1 MKNFNKFWTKYG
13 ILMILVFLVAI
24 LGILSPNYFLTKSN
38 LIQVFLQSSITIVVA
53 CGEFFTILIAG
64 IDLSVGSVM
73 ALVGIIAGKL
83 LLIGINP
90 LVVIFLSLIF
100 GIILGLINGFLV
112 NKTGLHPFIITL
124 GTQSIFRGITLIISD
139 ARSVFGFPLSFNQ
152 GLAGY
157 LGPIPIPVIIAL
169 SLSGILAFFTN
180 YCKAGRNIYA
190 LGGNKTSA
198 WYSGINVKLYTLIVF
213 MISGFCSGLGGI
225 LTAARLGAAEPLTG
239 VGFESTAIAAT
250 IIGGTSFFGGKG
262 KISGVIVGGLI
273 IGVIGNG
280 MNILSIST
288 FYQQIVMGSLIIVSV
303 FFDRLVGLL
312 KSNK

>member
-13 ILMILVFLVAI
+13 ILMILVLLVAI

-64 IDLSVGSVM
+64 IDLSVGSIM

-83 LLIGINP
+83 LLTGINP
-90 LVVIFLSLIF
+90 IVVIFISLIL
-100 GIILGLINGFLV
+100 GVLLGLINGFLV

-139 ARSVFGFPLSFNQ
+139 ARSVFGFPMAFNQ

-198 WYSGINVKLYTLIVF
+198 WYSGINVGLYTLLVF

-225 LTAARLGAAEPLTG
+225 LAAARLGAAEPLTG

>member
-13 ILMILVFLVAI
+13 ILMILVLLVII

-64 IDLSVGSVM
+64 IDLSVGSIM

-83 LLIGINP
+83 LITGINP
-90 LVVIFLSLIF
+90 IVVILISLIL
-100 GIILGLINGFLV
+100 GIMLGLINGFLV

-139 ARSVFGFPLSFNQ
+139 ARSVFGFPIAFNQ

-198 WYSGINVKLYTLIVF
+198 WYSGINVSLYTLIVF
-213 MISGFCSGLGGI
+213 MIS
-225 LTAARLGAAEPLTG
+225 ARAWE
-239 VGFESTAIAAT
+239 E
-250 IIGGTSFFGGKG
+250 
-262 KISGVIVGGLI
+262 
-273 IGVIGNG
+273 
-280 MNILSIST
+280 
-288 FYQQIVMGSLIIVSV
+288 Y
-303 FFDRLVGLL
+303 
-312 KSNK
+312 

>member
-1 MKNFNKFWTKYG
+1 MKKFNKFWSKYG
-13 ILMILVFLVAI
+13 TLMILAFLIVA
-24 LGILSPNYFLTKSN
+24 LGILSPNYFLTKN
-38 LIQVFLQSSITIVVA
+38 NFIQVFLQSSITIIVA

-64 IDLSVGSVM
+64 IDLSIGSIMAIVGVVS
-73 ALVGIIAGKL
+73 AKFL
-83 LLIGINP
+83 LMGLNP
-90 LVVIFLSLIF
+90 LLVIFLGLML
-100 GIILGLINGFLV
+100 GVILGFVNGFLV

-124 GTQSIFRGITLIISD
+124 GTQSIFRGLTLIISD
-139 ARSVFGFPLSFNQ
+139 ARSIFGFPVSFNKW
-152 GLAGY
+152 LAGW

-169 SLSGILAFFTN
+169 LLSAILAFFTN

-198 WYSGINVKLYTLIVF
+198 WYAGINVQLYTLIVF
-213 MISGFCSGLGGI
+213 MISGFCSGLGGL
-225 LTAARLGAAEPLTG
+225 LTTARLGAAEPLTG

-262 KISGVIVGGLI
+262 KISGVIIGGLI

>member
-13 ILMILVFLVAI
+13 TLMILVLLVAI

-64 IDLSVGSVM
+64 IDLSVGSIM

-83 LLIGINP
+83 LLTGINP
-90 LVVIFLSLIF
+90 IVVIFISLIL
-100 GIILGLINGFLV
+100 GVLLGLINGFLV

-139 ARSVFGFPLSFNQ
+139 ARSVFGFPMAFNQ

-198 WYSGINVKLYTLIVF
+198 WYSGINVGLYTLLVF

-225 LTAARLGAAEPLTG
+225 LAAARLGAAEPLTG

>member
-13 ILMILVFLVAI
+13 ILMILVLLVII

-38 LIQVFLQSSITIVVA
+38 LIQIFLQSSITIVVA

-64 IDLSVGSVM
+64 IDLSVGSIM

-83 LLIGINP
+83 LITGINP
-90 LVVIFLSLIF
+90 IVVILISLIL
-100 GIILGLINGFLV
+100 GIMLGLINGFLV

-139 ARSVFGFPLSFNQ
+139 ARSVFGFPIAFNQ

-198 WYSGINVKLYTLIVF
+198 WYSGINVSLYTLIVF

-225 LTAARLGAAEPLTG
+225 LTTARLGAAEPLTG

-280 MNILSIST
+280 MNILSISA

>member
-13 ILMILVFLVAI
+13 ILMILVLLVII

-64 IDLSVGSVM
+64 IDLSVGSIM

-83 LLIGINP
+83 LITGINP
-90 LVVIFLSLIF
+90 IVVILISLIL
-100 GIILGLINGFLV
+100 GIMLGLINGFLV

-139 ARSVFGFPLSFNQ
+139 ARSVFGFPIAFNQ

-198 WYSGINVKLYTLIVF
+198 WYSGINVSLYTLIVF

-225 LTAARLGAAEPLTG
+225 LMTARLGAAEPLTG

-280 MNILSIST
+280 MNILSISA

>member
-1 MKNFNKFWTKYG
+1 MKNFNKFWSKYG
-13 ILMILVFLVAI
+13 TLMILAFLIIA
-24 LGILSPNYFLTKSN
+24 LGVMSPNYFLTKNN
-38 LIQVFLQSSITIVVA
+38 LIQVFLQSSITIIVA

-64 IDLSVGSVM
+64 IDLSIGSIM
-73 ALVGIIAGKL
+73 ALVGVFAGKFL
-83 LLIGINP
+83 LMGVNP
-90 LVVIFLSLIF
+90 LAVVFLGLIL
-100 GIILGLINGFLV
+100 GIILGFINGFLV

-139 ARSVFGFPLSFNQ
+139 ARSVFGFPISFNQ
-152 GLAGY
+152 GLAGWI
-157 LGPIPIPVIIAL
+157 GPIPIPVIIAL
-169 SLSGILAFFTN
+169 LLSGMLAFFTN

-198 WYSGINVKLYTLIVF
+198 WYAGINVQLYTLIVF
-213 MISGFCSGLGGI
+213 MISGFCSGLGGL
-225 LTAARLGAAEPLTG
+225 LTTARLGAAEPLTG